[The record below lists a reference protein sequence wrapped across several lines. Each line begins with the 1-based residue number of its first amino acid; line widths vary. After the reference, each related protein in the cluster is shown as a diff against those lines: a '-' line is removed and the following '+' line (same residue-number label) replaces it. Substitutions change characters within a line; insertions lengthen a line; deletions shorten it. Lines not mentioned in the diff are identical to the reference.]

1 MDKPDATPE
10 TSFNPSSWPK
20 WAQITALVATVL
32 GIGGL
37 CYMTVGHRTGA
48 TNDEAAS
55 TPSAPAADDN
65 KTNDNTSTTKD
76 NNETPATAEKGW
88 FQSCYDNPITTTC
101 VVIYYAGLIGAGVY
115 LNKGKLAGYGW
126 TSSIFWFI
134 VTPFGSLIE
143 LVEEFWGSDLIV
155 SIILLIGV
163 VTWILVPLLLFR
175 DFIVWAYH
183 RSDVPTLFFCCSIPA
198 AIYFFINGE
207 IFVGVVVFFVGL
219 FIRFGGKK
227 KQSA

>member
-1 MDKPDATPE
+1 MENSDATPE

-101 VVIYYAGLIGAGVY
+101 VVIYYAGLIWAGLY
-115 LNKGKLAGYGW
+115 LVSFKPSLNLSGRIKEFFFGPF
-126 TSSIFWFI
+126 SSVVKEVDGGFFGPIFGMAIAMIF
-134 VTPFGSLIE
+134 
-143 LVEEFWGSDLIV
+143 
-155 SIILLIGV
+155 V
-163 VTWILVPLLLFR
+163 VTWVLVPLLLLLHCI
-175 DFIVWAYH
+175 DGFIEWEHDRMKGPKA
-183 RSDVPTLFFCCSIPA
+183 PA
-198 AIYFFINGE
+198 
-207 IFVGVVVFFVGL
+207 
-219 FIRFGGKK
+219 
-227 KQSA
+227 